1 MYSPPR
7 AAYMSSLQ
15 STCVHHCIH
24 LWVSKGN
31 KCIGLPFTHAC
42 KHTSHLTTH
51 LTHLYSSQPHIP
63 ILASHTTHTHTLHT
77 SHTSHPDTDTHSLCL
92 THPYPHTYQ
101 HCYSCPVWD
110 SPLPMKHTRK
120 RPRSH
125 SQATPV
131 ALHTHRHT
139 HTYRHTYSLTV
150 HRTGPHYMGD
160 KLAERQVSLL
170 GWCLDGVTNHLHS
183 TSSELAIFHVFW
195 HLHMPLR

>member
-63 ILASHTTHTHTLHT
+63 ILASHTSHTHTHFTPHTPHTRTLTHTLYASHIPTLTLTSIVTVVQFEIVHSPRSIRESILGLIAKRPRSPCTHTDTHTHT
-77 SHTSHPDTDTHSLCL
+77 DI
-92 THPYPHTYQ
+92 
-101 HCYSCPVWD
+101 
-110 SPLPMKHTRK
+110 RI
-120 RPRSH
+120 H
-125 SQATPV
+125 SQFTEQD
-131 ALHTHRHT
+131 HIT
-139 HTYRHTYSLTV
+139 
-150 HRTGPHYMGD
+150 
-160 KLAERQVSLL
+160 
-170 GWCLDGVTNHLHS
+170 WVTN
-183 TSSELAIFHVFW
+183 
-195 HLHMPLR
+195 